1 MPIDL
6 AAVGRAS
13 GPHAVRW
20 NSRDALIYALGVGAG
35 AEDPAQELAFTTE
48 NSAGIAQQILPTF
61 ALVIRSGAGP
71 IPIGDFHSSKS
82 VHGEQSLTLNEPLQP
97 DGAGFTSSRIEAI
110 YDKGS
115 GALASRTTTL
125 TALDGRELA
134 TSRMGQFIRGEGGF
148 GGDPGPKLVWTVPDR
163 PADRIVEQRTRVD
176 QALLYRLSGD
186 RNPLHSDPV
195 FAARAGFAQPI
206 LHGLCTFGF
215 VARAV
220 LALASYDSGKFKSM
234 KARFSKPV
242 FPGDRLRTEF
252 WIAGGTLLFR
262 TYVGDRLVLD
272 AGEALIA

>member
-6 AAVGRAS
+6 SAVGRES

-35 AEDPAQELAFTTE
+35 SEDPAQELAFTTE
-48 NSAGIAQQILPTF
+48 NSTGIAQQTLPTF
-61 ALVIRSGAGP
+61 ALVIHSGAGP
-71 IPIGDFHSSKS
+71 IPIGDFDRSKS
-82 VHGEQSLTLNEPLQP
+82 VHGEQSLRLNGPLKP
-97 DGAGFTSSRIEAI
+97 DGSGFTTSRIEAI

-115 GALASRTTTL
+115 GALVSRTTTL
-125 TALDGRELA
+125 TDQDGCVLA
-134 TSRMGQFIRGEGGF
+134 TYRTGQFIRGEGGF
-148 GGDPGPKLVWTVPDR
+148 GGDSGPKLEWTAPDR
-163 PADRIVEQRTRVD
+163 PADRIVEQRTRID

-186 RNPLHSDPV
+186 RNPLHSDPA

-220 LALASYDSGKFKSM
+220 LALTGHDPAKFKSIS
-234 KARFSKPV
+234 ARFSKHV
-242 FPGDRLRTEF
+242 IPGDRLRTEL
-252 WIAGGTLLFR
+252 WIDGGSLFFR
-262 TYVGDRLVLD
+262 TYVGDRMVLD